1 MYMSTQGGAQDE
13 AWGPVLPAA
22 GPPRPDLAVLVGAEE
37 ETVAHGEKTL
47 DGAVA
52 RGGGDNRS
60 AATVVTLLLL
70 LPSTR
75 AVQRPRPDA
84 AVRRR
89 AVQRVAVDG
98 EGGDVGGVASEGGE
112 ALVVGRA

>member
-1 MYMSTQGGAQDE
+1 
-13 AWGPVLPAA
+13 
-22 GPPRPDLAVLVGAEE
+22 VGAEE

-47 DGAVA
+47 HGAAA
-52 RGGGDNRS
+52 RGGDNRS
-60 AATVVTLLLL
+60 AAAVVTLLPF
-70 LPSTR
+70 LPSAR